1 MSYCQNYRM
10 TITVWCGDDNTVLK
24 AVDAVLDKLIGVTT
38 KLESTGFLTESAQ
51 TVHITIDPGGLDQ
64 EQNRA
69 NQHQI
74 GVVQRV
80 WNVLLNQQRQ
90 SA

>member
-1 MSYCQNYRM
+1 M

-24 AVDAVLDKLIGVTT
+24 AVDGALDKLIGVTT

-64 EQNRA
+64 EDNRA
-69 NQHQI
+69 NQHQV

-80 WNVLLNQQRQ
+80 WSVLLNQQRQ